1 MKKSLPADEVADLLV
16 KLGVVQTDELD
27 ALPGLRASLADRDE
41 ALKLAAGVRQRLGEL
56 LTNASRLID
65 EQIAQ
70 ALEEQAKTDE
80 KLGDVLVRLG
90 YLTLAERDIIV
101 EFQRHQSGEAPTSGK
116 LRLGQIL
123 VSTGEVSESALTEAL
138 ERTRGTGRR
147 IGEELVAEGYLS
159 KDRLDRALALQRRL
173 VNAACVA
180 ALVSAGATYT
190 TQVKAGQA
198 RAFMAVTATV
208 VDTVSMRAVYQAQ
221 DLVITAND
229 VARGYV
235 EVPAASRFE
244 IANKGPCLF
253 EFRPAGDIFRSF
265 RVMLPEGTA
274 QFGADGGTMLQK
286 SGGTG
291 IARIDIGYRFEL
303 ASNARPG
310 AYRWPLSLTVLPM

>member
-56 LTNASRLID
+56 LTDASRLID
-65 EQIAQ
+65 
-70 ALEEQAKTDE
+70 
-80 KLGDVLVRLG
+80 VRLG

-101 EFQRHQSGEAPTSGK
+101 EFQRHQGGEVPTSGK

-123 VSTGEVSESALTEAL
+123 VSTGEISESVLTEAL
-138 ERTRGTGRR
+138 EHARDTGRK

-274 QFGADGGTMLQK
+274 QFGAAGGTMLQK